1 MPPHYLQRLFDLS
14 DADDL
19 AVGDVAARYGE
30 LEVAAHQQLWRHVL
44 QLQLGQFRK
53 LREGEGEER
62 NAVRDTAS
70 FRLIKVS
77 QFKRHV
83 AYLP

>member
-53 LREGEGEER
+53 LRGKER